1 MKRIWI
7 YIAFVVLLVC
17 GCSRDRD
24 EKEVVKIKT
33 VPLSLSAKN
42 VDIMTKASLS
52 ILPSGISTGIYVT
65 AKDAAINTAFFE
77 NKNYVTQASGILF
90 SAVNVDLTIGNDY
103 DIYAYAPYQPTVG
116 NPLMIEYPHGTDV
129 LWAPKY
135 VLTGVSATNN
145 TATLTFEH
153 RATQISFQVVF
164 ANDYI
169 AGSKDFIASS
179 TIQVNGFNSSGLL
192 NIVTGILVPSGSL
205 ISTLS
210 GAGTGTTGVTTLGIG
225 DTCIIASTGEMTLA
239 VQVTHNG
246 KTYNGTIKETF
257 IAGTSYNY
265 TVTIRGYGS
274 TLGLTGT
281 QKEWNAISE
290 NIIIQS

>member
-24 EKEVVKIKT
+24 EKEVVKVKT
-33 VPLSLSAKN
+33 VPLSLSAKKE
-42 VDIMTKASLS
+42 DIITKASLS
-52 ILPSGISTGIYVT
+52 ILPPGISTGIYVT
-65 AKDAAINTAFFE
+65 AKDAVINTAFFE

-90 SAVNVDLTIGNDY
+90 STVNVDLTIGKDY
-103 DIYAYAPYQPTVG
+103 DIYSYSPYQSTIG
-116 NPLMIEYPHGTDV
+116 NPLMIEYTHGTDV

-169 AGSKDFIASS
+169 AGSKDFTASS
-179 TIQVNGFNSSGLL
+179 SIQVTGFNSSGLL
-192 NIVTGILVPSGSL
+192 NIVTGILVPSGSP

-210 GAGTGTTGVTTLGIG
+210 GAGTTGATTLGIG
-225 DTCIIASTGEMTLA
+225 DTCIIASTGEMILA

-246 KTYNGTIKETF
+246 KIYNGTIKETF

-274 TLGLTGT
+274 TLGLTGV
-281 QKEWNAISE
+281 QKEWNVISE